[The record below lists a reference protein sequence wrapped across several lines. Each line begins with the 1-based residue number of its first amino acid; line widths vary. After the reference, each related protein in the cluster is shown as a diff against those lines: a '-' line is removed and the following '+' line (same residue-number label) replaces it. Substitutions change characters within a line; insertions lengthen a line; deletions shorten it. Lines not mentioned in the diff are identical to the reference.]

1 MVLGNKNFFDKLPE
15 DLRQIVLDAARA
27 FVMEHRRIMPASE
40 MENMKLLQE
49 KGMEINELTPEE
61 KHAFVEATAPTYD
74 EFESVLSKEI
84 MDLARKAQK

>member
-1 MVLGNKNFFDKLPE
+1 
-15 DLRQIVLDAARA
+15 
-27 FVMEHRRIMPASE
+27 MEHRRIMPASE
-40 MENMKLLQE
+40 MKNMKLLQE